1 MALFDC
7 ECLCVICSGIGIGV
21 YSTKKEG
28 ECSKMCSQVD
38 TGGFHPWTYPCLRV
52 AGTCNNCLQ
61 SVLFVTFALHASSD
75 RDCVSMCVRQE
86 FKFTS
91 C

>member
-1 MALFDC
+1 MCFMALFDC

-38 TGGFHPWTYPCLRV
+38 TGGFHPWTYPCLLPGNSPKRERCRFQLLHCLMLRV
-52 AGTCNNCLQ
+52 D
-61 SVLFVTFALHASSD
+61 VV
-75 RDCVSMCVRQE
+75 
-86 FKFTS
+86 
-91 C
+91 